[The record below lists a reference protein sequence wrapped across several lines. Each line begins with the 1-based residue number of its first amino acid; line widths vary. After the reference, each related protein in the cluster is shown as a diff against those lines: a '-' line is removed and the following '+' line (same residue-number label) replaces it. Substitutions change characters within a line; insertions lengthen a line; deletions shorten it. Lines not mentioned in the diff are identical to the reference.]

1 MQNAIKKGFE
11 IIASLARIGCRPGA
25 LKPKISAQ
33 SWKSIALPYI
43 LYGCELWY
51 LNAQQSRDLEKVLNL
66 FCRVSQSLLPGS
78 SGSAARSSRIVQHES
93 RNRQKE
99 TRSSK

>member
-1 MQNAIKKGFE
+1 MPNRDWILSDVPVKEAKIWKNLGKIWHVYPTSSEPVQNAIKKGFE

-43 LYGCELWY
+43 LYG
-51 LNAQQSRDLEKVLNL
+51 
-66 FCRVSQSLLPGS
+66 
-78 SGSAARSSRIVQHES
+78 
-93 RNRQKE
+93 
-99 TRSSK
+99 